1 MIEKEVVLEVKNLK
15 KYFPASHKRVLK
27 AVDDVSFTIH
37 KGETFGIVG
46 ESGCG
51 KTTCGKTCTG
61 ILTKT
66 DGQVLYQ
73 GKDVLIIYDDLSKHA
88 VAYRALSLL
97 IRRPPGR
104 EAYPGD
110 VFYLHSRLLERA
122 AKLDDEH
129 GGGSMTAL
137 PIIETQAGDISAYI
151 PTNVISITDGQIF
164 LETELFHSG
173 VMPAVNPGVSV
184 SRVGGNAQI
193 KAMKKVAGTLK
204 LIYSQYRELASFAQF
219 GSDLDADTKAR
230 LEQGVR
236 IVEVLKQNQNAPVP
250 VEKQVAIL
258 YAVTKGILSK
268 VAAEDVRAYE
278 DGLYTWLDTDAEGA
292 AVMQEISATGKLE
305 ADTEEK
311 LKSALESYTENFIN
325 TRPAK

>member
-1 MIEKEVVLEVKNLK
+1 MYCNGL
-15 KYFPASHKRVLK
+15 
-27 AVDDVSFTIH
+27 VS
-37 KGETFGIVG
+37 
-46 ESGCG
+46 
-51 KTTCGKTCTG
+51 
-61 ILTKT
+61 
-66 DGQVLYQ
+66 D
-73 GKDVLIIYDDLSKHA
+73 A

-137 PIIETQAGDISAYI
+137 PIIETQAGDVSAYI

-173 VMPAVNPGVSV
+173 IMPAVNPGISV
-184 SRVGGNAQI
+184 SRVGGDAQI

-204 LIYSQYRELASFAQF
+204 LIYSQYRELQSFAQF

-230 LEQGVR
+230 LEQGAR

-258 YAVTKGILSK
+258 YAVTKGVLESVK
-268 VAAEDVRAYE
+268 VEDVNVYE
-278 DGLYTWLDTDAEGA
+278 SGLYTYLDTDAAGVE
-292 AVMQEISATGKLE
+292 VMQEIRTTGKLE
-305 ADTEEK
+305 QETEQK
-311 LKSALESYTENFIN
+311 LRSVLDAYTENFLN
-325 TRPAK
+325 TRPEK